1 MNSSTNWF
9 VKTTSTALYAQRS
22 KSKTTEF
29 VKYTFLKFFFTKINE
44 LWTLHK
50 SKFTSYLKPWGWFK
64 CWNQLTH
71 WFLMFWSV
79 FKSNSYF
86 FSNICILIIKPL
98 FANTPCM
105 FNVWKKNTQPW
116 MYIVWKKLCNIL
128 RWEKRYLSQF
138 QSNLFV
144 SKTHAFG
151 RNFLVCMTVSSIK

>member
-22 KSKTTEF
+22 KSITTEF

-105 FNVWKKNTQPW
+105 FNVWKKYSTMNVHCLEETLQHFT
-116 MYIVWKKLCNIL
+116 L
-128 RWEKRYLSQF
+128 RKM
-138 QSNLFV
+138 LFV
-144 SKTHAFG
+144 TISVK
-151 RNFLVCMTVSSIK
+151 LVCL